1 MGTFVAGNLN
11 VIGLAASLAETV
23 ALKEPAGGTAC
34 DIAVRPPFTLI
45 ERAGKA
51 CAA

>member
-1 MGTFVAGNLN
+1 MRAIVAGNLN

-45 ERAGKA
+45 ERTVKA
-51 CAA
+51 FAA